1 MTKATVISAVKNF
14 FKTLWSSVSTFFAII
29 YRNKKAFAG
38 LIILCFFV
46 LLALIGAIFLQ
57 GEAATSYEGMYLG
70 ASWKHPLGTD
80 NMGRDLLYLV
90 VKGTKDVLSIAFLT
104 ACFTIAFGLL
114 IGMVSGLAGGWVDKI
129 LQLITDVF
137 MSIPSFPV
145 IMILASVITIQ
156 DSFSFALVLSVFSWG
171 GLSRAIR
178 SQIVSLKERD
188 FIQICYVMN
197 LSFRHITFKELLPN
211 IFSFIAINFIS
222 SMKNAITGSVGI
234 MLMGLAVFEPANWG
248 AIIIN
253 AKDAGALVIPSGRW
267 ALFVPIAA
275 IALFQMGALLFANG
289 LDDAINP
296 RLRN

>member
-1 MTKATVISAVKNF
+1 MNDSTIKTVKECLDAI
-14 FKTLWSSVSTFFAII
+14 WESVRTFFSII

-38 LIILCFFV
+38 LMILSFFV
-46 LLALIGAIFLQ
+46 ILAIVGAIFLR
-57 GEAATSYEGMYLG
+57 EDPKTSYEGMYLG
-70 ASWKHPLGTD
+70 ASWAHPLGTD

-90 VKGTKDVLSIAFLT
+90 VKGTKEVLSIAFLT
-104 ACFTIAFGLL
+104 ALLTTAFGLM
-114 IGMVSGLAGGWVDKI
+114 IGMVSGLAGGWVDKA
-129 LQLITDVF
+129 LQIITDVF

-145 IMILASVITIQ
+145 IMILASVVTIQ
-156 DSFSFALVLSVFSWG
+156 DNFSFALVLSVFNWG

-188 FIQICYVMN
+188 FIQICHVMN
-197 LSFRHITFKELLPN
+197 LSFIHIIFKELLPN
-211 IFSFIAINFIS
+211 IFSFIAINFIQA
-222 SMKNAITGSVGI
+222 MKNAITGSVGI
-234 MLMGLAVFEPANWG
+234 MLMGLAVFEPSNWG

-253 AKDAGALVIPSGRW
+253 AKDAGALVVPAGRW